1 MDGSGGIKP
10 SLLPVSEAVS
20 VPVAEGAV
28 KGGWVGSAARAVPPG
43 SR

>member
-1 MDGSGGIKP
+1 MDGSGGLKP

-28 KGGWVGSAARAVPPG
+28 KGGWVGWDEAV
-43 SR
+43 SITCI